1 MSLSKLQELVMD
13 REAWCA
19 TVHGVKK
26 IWTRLSHRTEL
37 NWSAGELTGQEGSL
51 QTGTMALGLG
61 ATAWITQAPN
71 LLVIR
76 ARPPSISSTT
86 KSRVKRQAG
95 KGETMRVQPRR
106 ANLTQL
112 WKSQSLQKQR
122 TQRRECPESQTSHHP
137 LFQEDTSHLYKALS
151 WKRGERDCFGLEKIF
166 LNYEYFETW
175 KIE

>member
-19 TVHGVKK
+19 TVHGVEK

-37 NWSAGELTGQEGSL
+37 NWAAGELTGQEGSV
-51 QTGTMALGLG
+51 QTGTMALELG
-61 ATAWITQAPN
+61 ATVGISQAQN

-86 KSRVKRQAG
+86 KRRVKRQVG
-95 KGETMRVQPRR
+95 KGETMRVQPRC

-122 TQRRECPESQTSHHP
+122 TQRGECPESQTSYHP

-151 WKRGERDCFGLEKIF
+151 WKRGETLLWVRKDFFLIMNILKLEK
-166 LNYEYFETW
+166 
-175 KIE
+175 